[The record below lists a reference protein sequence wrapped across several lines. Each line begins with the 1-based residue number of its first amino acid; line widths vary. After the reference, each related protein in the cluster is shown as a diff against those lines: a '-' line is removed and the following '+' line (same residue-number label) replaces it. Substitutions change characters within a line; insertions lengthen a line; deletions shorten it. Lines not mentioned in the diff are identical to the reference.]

1 VARADFKS
9 MTTTAIDTPFA
20 AGKSAVR
27 AAALAQR
34 SAVTSGRA
42 ADIATRLA
50 DLGPKLAR
58 EHGARV
64 ARAHGT
70 TVVAAFWSIGDE
82 IVTLPLIE
90 ALDAAGFTVALPI
103 TGKRGASLV
112 FRQWKPGDIMAR
124 GRMNIPEPLDKAPLV
139 VPDVLFVPLAAFDRE
154 GHRIGYGAG
163 FYDRSL
169 AELRASKTIVA
180 IGVGYAAQEVSR
192 VPREAHDE
200 PLDMVL
206 TEHELIVPAAAA

>member
-1 VARADFKS
+1 
-9 MTTTAIDTPFA
+9 MTTTAIDKPFA

-103 TGKRGASLV
+103 
-112 FRQWKPGDIMAR
+112 
-124 GRMNIPEPLDKAPLV
+124 
-139 VPDVLFVPLAAFDRE
+139 
-154 GHRIGYGAG
+154 AG